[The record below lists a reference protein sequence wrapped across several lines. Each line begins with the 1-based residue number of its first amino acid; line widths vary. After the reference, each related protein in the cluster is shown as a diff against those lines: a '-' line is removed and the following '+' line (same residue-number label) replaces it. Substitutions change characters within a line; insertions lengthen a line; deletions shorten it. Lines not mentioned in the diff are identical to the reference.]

1 MKFTFTFLFSFI
13 VFTAISQPYSLQ
25 IGSREFPGLSTNTY
39 GIMNSW
45 SGVAPF
51 TRGNRHATIYPL
63 QNIGLMGVG
72 QQITAL
78 RFYRDVLSGQPA
90 GALQGNPT
98 FKLYI
103 KNTPLTTFS
112 SVVFWQD
119 TANTMTEIF
128 NGDPTTIVGNA
139 TGWITFVLPTPYTYD
154 GTNLMLLMEYW
165 QTSATAPSIAW
176 SYDQSSVSPQV
187 LANYF
192 DATQNRY
199 NAPVTSLPFP
209 VSTTGSNIRH
219 PSIQIVYTDAPIPV
233 KLISFD
239 GIKKTRSIQLNW
251 LTTMETGSTLFELQ
265 KSNDAINWKKIGS
278 IPALNNPNGAAYSF
292 EDENP
297 VLLNYYR
304 LKIIEDNGKISYSAN
319 KLIKFTNEIS
329 FNVQPSPA
337 TTRLQISFTQQTV
350 SNLQVINSAGIII
363 KQEGIQNKQ
372 HCMVDI
378 SFLPAGLYWIRDL
391 NSMQLKKFIKY

>member
-1 MKFTFTFLFSFI
+1 MKFFFLAGFCFL
-13 VFTAISQPYSLQ
+13 VFTVNSQYSLQ

-51 TRGNRHATIYPL
+51 ARGNHHATIYPL
-63 QNIGLMGVG
+63 QSIGLMGVG

-78 RFYRDVLSGQPA
+78 RFYRDVLSAQPTP
-90 GALQGNPT
+90 GSLQETST

-112 SVVFWQD
+112 SAVTWQD

-128 NGDPTTIVGNA
+128 NGDPTTIVGSA
-139 TGWITFVLPTPYTYD
+139 TGWITFLLPTPHTYD

-165 QTSATAPSIAW
+165 QTSAATPSIVW
-176 SYDQSSVSPQV
+176 SYDQSSVSPQILV
-187 LANYF
+187 NYF

-209 VSTTGSNIRH
+209 ASTTGSNIRH
-219 PSIQIVYTDAPIPV
+219 PSIQILYSDAPIPV
-233 KLISFD
+233 KLVSFD

-251 LTTMETGSTLFELQ
+251 LTALETGSTLFELQ

-278 IPALNNPNGAAYSF
+278 IPALNHPNGASYSYT
-292 EDENP
+292 DENP
-297 VLLNYYR
+297 LLFNYYR
-304 LKIIEDNGKISYSAN
+304 LKMIEDNGKITYSAN
-319 KLIKFTNEIS
+319 KLIKFTGNTS
-329 FNVQPSPA
+329 FRLQPTPA
-337 TTRLQISFTQQTV
+337 TTMLQINFAEQTV
-350 SNLQVINSAGIII
+350 SNLQVINSEGVIL

-372 HCMVDI
+372 NCVIDI
-378 SFLPAGLYWIRDL
+378 SLLPAGLYLVRDL
-391 NSMQLKKFIKY
+391 HSMQVKKFIKF